1 MAVIGA
7 HVRDGDPLI
16 AAKERGADAVQFFL
30 ADPQGWKKPVPRD
43 DAEELKASDVEIY
56 IHAPYLVNVAT
67 LNNKIR
73 VPSRKIISQ
82 HAEAA
87 AAVGAKALIVHGGHV
102 NDGDDIQL
110 GIDNWR
116 KTFEREQFPVQILI
130 ENTAGGENACAR
142 KIDVIARLWDAVG
155 EFGVGFCLDTCHA
168 HAAGEE
174 LEGIVA
180 RVKAA
185 TGRIDLIHCN
195 GSKDPFGSGRD
206 RHENLTKGEIDPI
219 LLAHIVREAG
229 TPVIV
234 ETPGE
239 GQADDIDY
247 LRQAFAL

>member
-1 MAVIGA
+1 MVAIGA

-30 ADPQGWKKPVPRD
+30 SDPQGWKKPVPRE
-43 DAEELKASDVEIY
+43 DADELRASDIDIY

-87 AAVGAKALIVHGGHV
+87 AAIGAKGLIVHGGHL
-102 NDGDDIQL
+102 NDGDDVQL

-116 KTFEREQFPVQILI
+116 KTFEREQFPLPILI

-142 KIDVIARLWDAVG
+142 HLDVIARLFEAVG

-168 HAAGEE
+168 HAAGED
-174 LEGIVA
+174 LDGIVD

-185 TGRIDLIHCN
+185 TGRIDLVHCN
-195 GSKDPFGSGRD
+195 GSKDAFGSGRD
-206 RHENLTKGEIDPI
+206 RHENLTLGEIDP
-219 LLAHIVREAG
+219 LMLAQIVRESGA
-229 TPVIV
+229 PVIV
-234 ETPGE
+234 ETPGD
-239 GQADDIDY
+239 GQADDIAF
-247 LRQAFAL
+247 LRAALAL